1 MSAVPEHMLP
11 LNPNLIDTLVSGG
24 ESGWIPNDLEGK
36 AFIKV
41 LFVGEENGEW
51 AVLFRWKKGYVA
63 APHKHLSSAHT
74 YIISGKLEI
83 RDAVLEAGDYIYE
96 RNGMIHDKTEALEDT
111 EYFFLCEGPLVFFD
125 DNGIT
130 GYFGWEEVSRMK
142 AGYEAAASATS
153 AT

>member
-1 MSAVPEHMLP
+1 MLMVAIGNRRTGEP
-11 LNPNLIDTLVSGG
+11 KDTRLNIEATG
-24 ESGWIPNDLEGK
+24 EFVVNI
-36 AFIKV
+36 
-41 LFVGEENGEW
+41 VGEENGQW

>member
-1 MSAVPEHMLP
+1 
-11 LNPNLIDTLVSGG
+11 
-24 ESGWIPNDLEGK
+24 
-36 AFIKV
+36 
-41 LFVGEENGEW
+41 
-51 AVLFRWKKGYVA
+51 YVA